1 MSKKLFVII
10 EVKDL
15 PDKYYNGET
24 SLEEENELKLNIISN
39 KNSSSEK
46 DIFRYFQEESF
57 VPNDLEKT
65 IFSKLEDR
73 QHRKK
78 TIRMRLYSFTSA
90 AAVIII
96 FLSIYLDFRNA
107 KNTKLEN
114 DFFIMEQALF
124 LVSENIQP
132 KEQEEMLVLWVDDNV
147 EIIIN

>member
-1 MSKKLFVII
+1 MKQEKRENL
-10 EVKDL
+10 L
-15 PDKYYNGET
+15 DKYYNGET